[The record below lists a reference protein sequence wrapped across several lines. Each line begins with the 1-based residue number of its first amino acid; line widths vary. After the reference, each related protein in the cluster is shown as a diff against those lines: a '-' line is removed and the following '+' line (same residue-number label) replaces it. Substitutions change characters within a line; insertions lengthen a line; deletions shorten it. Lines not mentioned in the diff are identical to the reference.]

1 MFKVIQLSDCH
12 VSADPEA
19 QYRGVNPRAEFEK
32 LLPLVR
38 EKSPDLVVLTGDL
51 AEDASDEA
59 YEYLFGQMDT
69 LGAPVLTIPGNHDD
83 AGCQQKHFEATAV
96 DDVLVYETGD
106 WQLILLNTAVAG
118 QISGALSADVFVQLR
133 ALLAE
138 ADKARLIMMHHQ
150 PVSVGS
156 PWIDRYPL
164 LESDK
169 FWTCMEEGQ
178 NLKAVLWG
186 HVHQEFA
193 SWRKGVQLLSTPST
207 AANSVP
213 SMERFTP
220 DGKGPACRY
229 LELEK
234 DGELTTEVLRTPG

>member
-1 MFKVIQLSDCH
+1 M
-12 VSADPEA
+12 
-19 QYRGVNPRAEFEK
+19 YRGINPRAELEK
-32 LLPLVR
+32 LLPVVR
-38 EKSPDLVVLTGDL
+38 EKQPDLVVLTGDL
-51 AEDASDEA
+51 AEDASDGA
-59 YEYLFGQMDT
+59 YEYLTGQMDA
-69 LGAPVLTIPGNHDD
+69 LGVPVLTIPGNHDE

-96 DDVLVYETGD
+96 EEVLVYETGH

-118 QISGALSADVFVQLR
+118 QISGALSAVVLVQLR
-133 ALLAE
+133 ALLAG
-138 ADKARLIMMHHQ
+138 ADKAKLIMMHHH

-156 PWIDRYPL
+156 PWIDHYPL

-169 FWTCMEEGQ
+169 FWTCMDEEQ

-193 SWRKGVQLLSTPST
+193 SWRKGVQLLGTPST

-213 SMERFTP
+213 LMERFTP

-234 DGELTTEVLRTPG
+234 GGELTTEVLRTSG